1 MHICLTYF
9 LDENP
14 FCENQATGRWGWN
27 AGMCHEPFTSTWQRD
42 WEAGGK
48 PEASFSSIRYLPL
61 LPLFCSSSPK
71 CLTSVNKK
79 YRQQVQA
86 RHLPTCRSHLAA
98 LEDRVLQCT
107 APSSPIKAVLSI
119 FCCPLACHSATQ
131 LRNHVLTARAQG
143 KGTLW
148 GSQDGAVGRGGLE
161 KQ

>member
-1 MHICLTYF
+1 
-9 LDENP
+9 
-14 FCENQATGRWGWN
+14 
-27 AGMCHEPFTSTWQRD
+27 MCHEPFTSTWQWD

-48 PEASFSSIRYLPL
+48 PEASFSLIRYLPL
-61 LPLFCSSSPK
+61 LLLFYSSSPK

-107 APSSPIKAVLSI
+107 TPSSPVKAVLSI

-148 GSQDGAVGRGGLE
+148 GSLPRMELWVEGGWRSSRQLPPAMLASPWAD
-161 KQ
+161 QVTY